1 MKKKTP
7 EKQLELCAKAIAL
20 IRKNR
25 SVKLKLMVANE
36 CSEGTLQRWL
46 DNNDQQLTQATN
58 LNIIMHYIDIQE
70 HEVLTEKKV

>member
-7 EKQLELCAKAIAL
+7 EKMLELSAKTIAL

>member
-1 MKKKTP
+1 MKKKNP
-7 EKQLELCAKAIAL
+7 EKMLELSAKTISL

>member
-7 EKQLELCAKAIAL
+7 EKMLELSAKTISL

-46 DNNDQQLTQATN
+46 DDNNVQLTQATN

-70 HEVLTEKKV
+70 HEVLTEKKI

>member
-7 EKQLELCAKAIAL
+7 EKQLELSAKAIAL

-58 LNIIMHYIDIQE
+58 LNIIMHYIDVQE

>member
-7 EKQLELCAKAIAL
+7 EKMLELSAKTIAL

-70 HEVLTEKKV
+70 HEVLTEKKS

>member
-1 MKKKTP
+1 
-7 EKQLELCAKAIAL
+7 
-20 IRKNR
+20 
-25 SVKLKLMVANE
+25 MVANE

-70 HEVLTEKKV
+70 HEVLAEKKV

>member
-1 MKKKTP
+1 MKKNTP
-7 EKQLELCAKAIAL
+7 EKPLELSAKTIAL

>member
-1 MKKKTP
+1 MKKNTP
-7 EKQLELCAKAIAL
+7 EKPLELSAKTIAL

-46 DNNDQQLTQATN
+46 DDNNVQLTQATN

-70 HEVLTEKKV
+70 HEVLTEKKI

>member
-7 EKQLELCAKAIAL
+7 EKQLELSAKAIAL

>member
-7 EKQLELCAKAIAL
+7 EKQLELSAKTICL

>member
-1 MKKKTP
+1 MRKKTP
-7 EKQLELCAKAIAL
+7 EKQLELSAKTISL

>member
-7 EKQLELCAKAIAL
+7 EKPLELSAKTISL

-25 SVKLKLMVANE
+25 SVKLKLIIANE

-58 LNIIMHYIDIQE
+58 LNIIKHYIDIQE
-70 HEVLTEKKV
+70 HEVLTEKNI

>member
-7 EKQLELCAKAIAL
+7 EKMLELSAKTIAL

-46 DNNDQQLTQATN
+46 DNNDQQLTQAKWMN
-58 LNIIMHYIDIQE
+58 
-70 HEVLTEKKV
+70 

>member
-7 EKQLELCAKAIAL
+7 EKQLELSAKTIAL

-25 SVKLKLMVANE
+25 SVKLKLMVAND

>member
-7 EKQLELCAKAIAL
+7 EKQLELSAKAIAL

-58 LNIIMHYIDIQE
+58 LNIIMHYIDVQE
-70 HEVLTEKKV
+70 HEVLTEKKI

>member
-1 MKKKTP
+1 
-7 EKQLELCAKAIAL
+7 
-20 IRKNR
+20 
-25 SVKLKLMVANE
+25 MVANE

>member
-7 EKQLELCAKAIAL
+7 EKQLELSAKTISL

-58 LNIIMHYIDIQE
+58 LNIIMHYIDVQE

>member
-7 EKQLELCAKAIAL
+7 EKMLELSAKTIAL

-46 DNNDQQLTQATN
+46 DDNNVQLTQATN

-70 HEVLTEKKV
+70 HEVLTEKKI